1 MKGDLE
7 MMIALAQ
14 ADVLRALKR
23 YRCLAKQDLVFC
35 QYQDDPDFW
44 RSYALARYNIY
55 QWLERMV
62 LTCGVNQ
69 TYLLAVERYAGLPL
83 FISSSRDKG
92 VKEALEVFF
101 CLLQEKAPWMP
112 KLMPRIAD
120 MEAEDH
126 GLSFETVWV

>member
-69 TYLLAVERYAGLPL
+69 TYLLAVERYSGLPL
-83 FISSSRDKG
+83 FISRTEDEG
-92 VKEALEVFF
+92 LKEALEAFF
-101 CLLQEKAPWMP
+101 LFTAGESPLAAK
-112 KLMPRIAD
+112 
-120 MEAEDH
+120 
-126 GLSFETVWV
+126 VNV

>member
-1 MKGDLE
+1 

-101 CLLQEKAPWMP
+101 LF
-112 KLMPRIAD
+112 IAGESPMD
-120 MEAEDH
+120 AK
-126 GLSFETVWV
+126 VNA